1 MIGCIAFL
9 KKRMKAQVVGD
20 IIFCMKDMKDKISKI
35 VDVRES
41 VRYNITERS

>member
-20 IIFCMKDMKDKISKI
+20 IIFCMKDKISKI